1 MAGNAKAPL
10 RGEIWWVDL
19 NPTQGAEINKVRPCA
34 IVGADPINR
43 ARSTV
48 IVVPLSSSPKSR
60 PPLITPLPSAPKS
73 TADNT
78 TSAVLDQIRAIDKH
92 RLKQYIKTL
101 STVDLRELDN
111 SLRQIL
117 DLS

>member
-1 MAGNAKAPL
+1 VSGNANAPA

-19 NPTQGAEINKVRPCA
+19 NPTQGAEINKIRPCA

-48 IVVPLSSSPKSR
+48 VVIPLSSSPKPN
-60 PPLITPLPSAPKS
+60 PPLIVPLPSAPKN
-73 TADNT
+73 AENNT
-78 TSAVLDQIRAIDKH
+78 TSAVLDQIRAVDKH

-101 STVDLRELDN
+101 SIVDLGKLDS
-111 SLRQIL
+111 SLRQVL
-117 DLS
+117 ALS